1 MRVRNT
7 CVAHPEDEPLIIVR
21 QWQLEATG
29 GHKAAA
35 ALLSFFEYWHNIK
48 LEQSRKAKVANEVA
62 RRHDD
67 EGHQDESVVQFH
79 NEQELR
85 EGVMLYGR
93 STINEGVKLLEE
105 LGFVEVVPNPNPR
118 YAFDKTRHF
127 VFHPKAVN
135 EWLKH
140 RYDQPEIADRSA
152 ENGSPS
158 TENSSPS
165 TENSGPIPETSLETS
180 SESPSD
186 DGTREAETEN
196 GSSGGRKPPSPP
208 ERSGPKGEDFVD
220 IFWSSL
226 SVARASRGTPMDE
239 QRPVPKKVQRDLQ
252 RDVDA
257 ELEAGRDPK
266 RLKLAAMRM
275 GLRWDEYRLDLAE
288 AIGDVQDGK
297 PCRIE
302 DELGRTD
309 HRSRA
314 NEGGSRNGTDKQYA
328 AADDGDDL
336 NWLFGQ
342 PLPSRGGA

>member
-1 MRVRNT
+1 MRNT
-7 CVAHPEDEPLIIVR
+7 CIAHPEDEPLIIVR

-48 LEQSRKAKVANEVA
+48 LEQSRKAKAANEVA

-67 EGHQDESVVQFH
+67 EDHQDESVVQFH

-135 EWLKH
+135 AWLKR

-152 ENGSPS
+152 KNSSPS
-158 TENSSPS
+158 AENSSPS
-165 TENSGPIPETSLETS
+165 TENSGPIPETSTETS

-186 DGTREAETEN
+186 DGAREAETGN
-196 GSSGGRKPPSPP
+196 GSSKDPDPASPP
-208 ERSGPKGEDFVD
+208 GPPAPKGEDFVD
-220 IFWSSL
+220 HFWSSL
-226 SVARASRGTPMDE
+226 SVARANRGTPLDD
-239 QRPVPKKVQRDLQ
+239 QRPVTRKVQQALER
-252 RDVDA
+252 DA
-257 ELEAGRDPK
+257 EGELAAGRDPE
-266 RLKLAAMRM
+266 RLRLAAMRM
-275 GLRWDEYRLDLAE
+275 GLRWDEYRLDLGE
-288 AIGDVQDGK
+288 AIGDVKDGK
-297 PCRIE
+297 PWSVEQEGAGRGVPAGREPPVSGE
-302 DELGRTD
+302 DGAKR
-309 HRSRA
+309 RR
-314 NEGGSRNGTDKQYA
+314 EGYE
-328 AADDGDDL
+328 
-336 NWLFGQ
+336 WLFD
-342 PLPSRGGA
+342 